1 METFKLNNLREL
13 STEEQLNLKGGSGSP
28 CDSGCSCA
36 CGCSCECDD
45 LNPSSSITN
54 VESTNKMQSMHKNVL
69 REVMRR
75 RAEELGY

>member
-1 METFKLNNLREL
+1 MKTFVLSNLREL
-13 STEEQLNLKGGSGSP
+13 STEEQLSLNGGNGSP

-36 CGCSCECDD
+36 CECSCECDD

-54 VESTNKMQSMHKNVL
+54 VESKNKMQSMHKNVL
-69 REVMRR
+69 REIMRR